1 MRSIKRLL
9 SDDAKIVKEAKLSKS
24 ALIITWVSIPG
35 GILLFLLLTYFPVYI
50 DMLIKGKVKEFII
63 NQENMNTEKQSL
75 FKYITS
81 EIFGNIHPV
90 IWFIVC
96 FFVFL
101 LFSAWLFWSL
111 YLTKKFKQNELLFTT
126 EEVVGRNKKNVLKI
140 PLKAVS
146 NIYVEKSLWG
156 RIFKYGT
163 ITIVSSKGS
172 VSIENIAFA
181 DEFAD
186 ELSGVTIKKEN
197 HFFNI

>member
-96 FFVFL
+96 FFAFL

>member
-1 MRSIKRLL
+1 M
-9 SDDAKIVKEAKLSKS
+9 
-24 ALIITWVSIPG
+24 
-35 GILLFLLLTYFPVYI
+35 
-50 DMLIKGKVKEFII
+50 
-63 NQENMNTEKQSL
+63 
-75 FKYITS
+75 
-81 EIFGNIHPV
+81 
-90 IWFIVC
+90 
-96 FFVFL
+96 
-101 LFSAWLFWSL
+101 